1 MADDE
6 DDVEKVANTLAKRL
20 SLRANALMHGEGVA
34 GTKET
39 TTGHRAQRKKR
50 AEPNGDQQ
58 PPAPPGGVN
67 PGDQQPPA
75 PPGGVNPDGK
85 EPLPHA
91 SSVEAVEEATRKA
104 VVAAREKRTT
114 L

>member
-67 PGDQQPPA
+67 P
-75 PPGGVNPDGK
+75 DGK